1 MMPHPSVVYI
11 SVAMPMDQPRCGLCD
26 HPAGEDAKRVTLAAE
41 NRAWL
46 EEWLR
51 KRGHDPAPIIA
62 QVEMGVWC
70 ARCAALPKEERRK
83 LVPEMWARVR
93 RRFGLPPREWP
104 AE

>member
-1 MMPHPSVVYI
+1 
-11 SVAMPMDQPRCGLCD
+11 MDEPRCQLCD
-26 HPAGEDAKRVTLAAE
+26 EPASEGAQRVTLAPE

-46 EEWLR
+46 EELLR
-51 KRGHDPAPIIA
+51 EHGHDPAPIIER
-62 QVEMGVWC
+62 VERSVWC

-104 AE
+104 AK